1 MAALT
6 ATLSAAIVVLSPILP
21 NSAGHS
27 RVVPT
32 SARLLASDTIRVE
45 VKLWSGPSSIKFC
58 ERGRISTSYV
68 GASRS
73 IVPQPLRLFFTLQ
86 LMSYTVMYFQTCQ
99 EFVHHL
105 VDRIEMHRDFG
116 LGSPP
121 KVTGD
126 V

>member
-6 ATLSAAIVVLSPILP
+6 ATLSAALVALSPILP

-32 SARLLASDTIRVE
+32 FARLPGSDTIRVE
-45 VKLWSGPSSIKFC
+45 VKLWSGPISSIKFC

-73 IVPQPLRLFFTLQ
+73 LVPQPLRLNSAISS
-86 LMSYTVMYFQTCQ
+86 MSKSQHVSAIS
-99 EFVHHL
+99 HI
-105 VDRIEMHRDFG
+105 DIN
-116 LGSPP
+116 
-121 KVTGD
+121 
-126 V
+126 